1 MLNDKIIYTICII
14 SLVVSGIYASLIFQ
28 GVPMTELLSSLASLS
43 TIGAFI
49 LALYITIIWKSQKKR
64 EFVLSELLVLTQQ
77 LSSIQ
82 NDFKNIQI
90 TLDSCKQKPNEF
102 QVSMSN
108 VLDFSVSLRQF
119 LSTYQTLLGVDMP
132 TMMNGELIKLRRF
145 YEYVMFLESVYV
157 SEKSSSNDHKTNV
170 QVLYIAYHE
179 PERLKRTHHNLHEQL
194 RPRGFELSDLRAE
207 LLNLSKEL

>member
-1 MLNDKIIYTICII
+1 MLNDKIIYSTCII

-102 QVSMSN
+102 EVSMSN

-132 TMMNGELIKLRRF
+132 TMINGDLIKLRRF
-145 YEYVMFLESVYV
+145 YKYVMFLESVYV
-157 SEKSSSNDHKTNV
+157 SEKSSSNDHTTKV

>member
-1 MLNDKIIYTICII
+1 
-14 SLVVSGIYASLIFQ
+14 
-28 GVPMTELLSSLASLS
+28 MTELLSSLASLS

-82 NDFKNIQI
+82 NDFKNMQI

-102 QVSMSN
+102 EVSMSN

-132 TMMNGELIKLRRF
+132 TMISAELIKVKRF
-145 YEYVMFLESVYV
+145 HEYVKFLESVYV
-157 SEKSSSNDHKTNV
+157 SEKSSSNDNKTKV

-179 PERLKRTHHNLHEQL
+179 PEQLKITHHNLHEQL
-194 RPRGFELSDLRAE
+194 RPSGFELSDLRAE